1 VTAAGCGYRGPG
13 DEVMTAASVDEYL
26 AALPQVSQAALED
39 VRAVLRT
46 TVPDGVESISYGIPT
61 VKLGGRMLLS
71 YAAFAKHCSLFP
83 ASGAVMEAL
92 GSELEPYFVEK
103 ATLRFRPTDPIPRDL
118 LERVL
123 AVRVEEVTS

>member
-1 VTAAGCGYRGPG
+1 
-13 DEVMTAASVDEYL
+13 MTAASVDDYL
-26 AALPQVSQAALED
+26 EALPPTSRAALDD

-61 VKLGGRMLLS
+61 VKLGGKMLLS

-92 GSELEPYFVEK
+92 GPELEPYFAEK
-103 ATLRFRPTDPIPRDL
+103 ATLRFSPSEPIPRDL
-118 LERVL
+118 LERIL
-123 AVRVEEVTS
+123 AIRVAEVSA